1 MTLNGES
8 KGSTTDTEMV
18 FPALGKG
25 EYNVGVRSVY
35 ASGASEYT
43 TYGFSVPDISGLED
57 VNMQQDVVV
66 SGGAGVITVI
76 AGGVDVTVYTPA
88 GVSVASFTASGE
100 TSISVAP
107 GVYVVNAGGMVRKVT
122 VK

>member
-1 MTLNGES
+1 
-8 KGSTTDTEMV
+8 
-18 FPALGKG
+18 
-25 EYNVGVRSVY
+25 
-35 ASGASEYT
+35 
-43 TYGFSVPDISGLED
+43 
-57 VNMQQDVVV
+57 MQQDVVV